1 MISRLFIITLSLLF
15 VSICLPKFAQAQ
27 NSFQNR
33 YTMMTGPIN
42 PDSLVAKNRVLR
54 EKLVFHK
61 KRING
66 DDVELVKLVDKPT
79 RIIVFLGT
87 WCPDSQRNVPPFM
100 NLIEA
105 AANNNIEVEYIGV
118 NLRKVDPDGLVNT
131 YGVRRVPTF
140 IVMRD
145 GQEVGRLVERPSNT
159 VEKDIIQILEK
170 K

>member
-1 MISRLFIITLSLLF
+1 MISRLLFIALPLLF
-15 VSICLPKFAQAQ
+15 VSLSFPKLAQAQ

-33 YTMMTGPIN
+33 YTMMTGSIN
-42 PDSLVAKNRVLR
+42 PDSLVSKNRVLR
-54 EKLVFHK
+54 EKKVFHK
-61 KRING
+61 KRINS

-79 RIIVFLGT
+79 RIMVFLGT

-100 NLIEA
+100 NLIES
-105 AANNNIEVEYIGV
+105 AANTNIEVEYIGV
-118 NLRKVDPDGLVNT
+118 DLRKVDPDGLVNT
-131 YGVRRVPTF
+131 YGVTRVPTF

-145 GQEVGRLVERPSNT
+145 GQEVGRLVERPTNT